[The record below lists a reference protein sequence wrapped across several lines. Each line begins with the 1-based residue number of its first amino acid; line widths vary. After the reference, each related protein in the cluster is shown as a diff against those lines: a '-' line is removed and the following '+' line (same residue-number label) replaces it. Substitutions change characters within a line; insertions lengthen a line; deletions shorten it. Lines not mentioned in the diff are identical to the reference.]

1 MAGQFVAV
9 GREMKVVLVFVIVL
23 VAAAT
28 AVAYGHA
35 GVSAGVSAVASH
47 ASTEPTALLLSGSA
61 LLGIAGAVRR
71 LPF

>member
-1 MAGQFVAV
+1 
-9 GREMKVVLVFVIVL
+9 MKVLLVFVIVL
-23 VAAAT
+23 IAAAT
-28 AVAYGHA
+28 ALAYGHA
-35 GVSAGVSAVASH
+35 GVTAGVSAVASH

>member
-1 MAGQFVAV
+1 
-9 GREMKVVLVFVIVL
+9 MKVLLVVVIVL
-23 VAAAT
+23 IAAAT
-28 AVAYGHA
+28 ALAYGLA
-35 GVSAGVSAVASH
+35 GVTAGVSAVASH